1 MEHRQ
6 TERPA
11 FARRRGVAERIPL
24 AVAVLVGSVAISG
37 TFEAFRYPER
47 RLWMLTFFLAFAAL
61 AASAWIVARRWPRW
75 TILASVVLVN
85 LVGIGINAYHA
96 IVHAPVTMCV
106 WVLTALLAG
115 AGVLLPWGRR
125 NQFLACMGALLT
137 YPVLLEAGAS
147 DPVTWTAG
155 GAYLLMVVVVSTLGA
170 SLFAR
175 HGARRAPH
183 RGPVGAREARLQGYF
198 DLSLVGM
205 AVVATDG
212 RCLEVNEELC
222 RMVGMCRR
230 RCCSASPGR
239 P

>member
-1 MEHRQ
+1 MEDRQ
-6 TERPA
+6 DVASSPSLVGES
-11 FARRRGVAERIPL
+11 VAERIPL
-24 AVAVLVGSVAISG
+24 AVAILIGSVALSG
-37 TFEAFRYPER
+37 TFEAFRFPER

-61 AASAWIVARRWPRW
+61 AASAWIVARRWPRR
-75 TILASVVLVN
+75 TIVAGVILVN

-125 NQFLACMGALLT
+125 NQFLACIGALLT
-137 YPVLLEAGAS
+137 YPVLLETSVS

-175 HGARRAPH
+175 YME
-183 RGPVGAREARLQGYF
+183 RGVRLTAVLSEREARLQSYF

-205 AVVATDG
+205 AVIAADG
-212 RCLEVNEELC
+212 TCLELN
-222 RMVGMCRR
+222 
-230 RCCSASPGR
+230 
-239 P
+239 